1 MPNEQ
6 HDPQNDVRGD
16 LLAVLLK
23 KVDQDQY
30 PSSTMMDLIEEM
42 LPPEQL
48 SDYARVLLDKI
59 QDDRFP
65 SLDMVR
71 RLSALV

>member
-6 HDPQNDVRGD
+6 NDVRSD

-23 KVDQDQY
+23 KVQQDQY

-42 LPPEQL
+42 LTPDEL
-48 SDYARVLLDKI
+48 SDYAHVLLDKI
-59 QDDRFP
+59 QGDQFP

-71 RLSALV
+71 RLSDLV

>member
-1 MPNEQ
+1 MPHEQ
-6 HDPQNDVRGD
+6 NDQNDVRD
-16 LLAVLLK
+16 HLLALLLE
-23 KVDQDQY
+23 KVSQDQY
-30 PSSTMMDLIEEM
+30 PSSTMMDLIEQM

-48 SDYARVLLDKI
+48 SDYARVLLEKI

>member
-1 MPNEQ
+1 MPHEQ
-6 HDPQNDVRGD
+6 NDQNDVRD
-16 LLAVLLK
+16 HLLAVLLE
-23 KVDQDQY
+23 KVSQDQY
-30 PSSTMMDLIEEM
+30 PSSTMMDLIEQM

-48 SDYARVLLDKI
+48 SDYARVLLEKI

>member
-1 MPNEQ
+1 MPHEQ
-6 HDPQNDVRGD
+6 NDQNDVRD
-16 LLAVLLK
+16 HLLALLLE
-23 KVDQDQY
+23 KVSQDQY
-30 PSSTMMDLIEEM
+30 PSSTMMDLIEQM

>member
-1 MPNEQ
+1 MPHEQ
-6 HDPQNDVRGD
+6 NDQNDVRD
-16 LLAVLLK
+16 HLLAVLLE
-23 KVDQDQY
+23 KVSQDQY
-30 PSSTMMDLIEEM
+30 PSSTMMDLIEQM

>member
-1 MPNEQ
+1 MPNEE
-6 HDPQNDVRGD
+6 NDVRGD

-23 KVDQDQY
+23 KVAQDQY

-42 LPPEQL
+42 LSPDEL
-48 SDYARVLLDKI
+48 SDYAHVLLDKI
-59 QDDRFP
+59 QGDRFP

-71 RLSALV
+71 RLSDLC